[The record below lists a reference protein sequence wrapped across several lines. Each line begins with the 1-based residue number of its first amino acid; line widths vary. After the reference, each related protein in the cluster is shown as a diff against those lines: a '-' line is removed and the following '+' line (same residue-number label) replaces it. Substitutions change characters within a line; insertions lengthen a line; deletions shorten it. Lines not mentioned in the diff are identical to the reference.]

1 MRWAIRDSVW
11 ANKPTHT
18 IEVEITPAAPPD
30 RDEVEGFL
38 TAIEPFLSKGA
49 ISAVVLN
56 GTALRPAGNV
66 VSYPE
71 LALPV
76 RYAAA
81 RCRSAASAPGRGRSA
96 QREIGATPIGAS
108 RPGGDEGRT
117 GERPADN
124 GGAASL
130 LADSGLGA

>member
-1 MRWAIRDSVW
+1 MS
-11 ANKPTHT
+11 
-18 IEVEITPAAPPD
+18 PAAPPD
-30 RDEVEGFL
+30 RDEVEVFL
-38 TAIEPFLSKGA
+38 TAVEPFLSKGA

-81 RCRSAASAPGRGRSA
+81 RCRSAALAPERTQRA
-96 QREIGATPIGAS
+96 QREIGATAIGVA
-108 RPGGDEGRT
+108 RTDGDAGPA
-117 GERPADN
+117 GERPADG

-130 LADSGLGA
+130 VAGSGLGA

>member
-11 ANKPTHT
+11 ANQPTHV
-18 IEVEITPAAPPD
+18 IEVEISPTAPPE
-30 RDEVEGFL
+30 REEVEGFL

-49 ISAVVLN
+49 IGAVVLN
-56 GTALRPAGNV
+56 GENLRAAGVV

-81 RCRSAASAPGRGRSA
+81 RCRSAASPPDRGRWDRRETGPSPIRAGELGSDGGSA
-96 QREIGATPIGAS
+96 DERSQD
-108 RPGGDEGRT
+108 GGS
-117 GERPADN
+117 
-124 GGAASL
+124 AAL
-130 LADSGLGA
+130 IADSRLGA